1 MNETMFRVFIT
12 GKEKTRMQFNRKAGI
27 TLTVVVV
34 AAALA
39 WGFWLGPVPVEGA
52 PVVRAPLRVTVEE
65 EGRTR
70 VKDRFVISAPVA
82 GYLQRIQLE
91 VGDAVTQGQTVAI
104 MEPLRPE
111 VLDPRSRAR
120 AEAQVAAARAAL
132 KSAEEQVVST
142 QAEDVYAQTEY
153 RRKQKLLKD
162 ALVSQNDLDQAQSHA
177 RQAAAGKRSAGFA
190 VEVARFDLEA
200 AQTAVQYSVA
210 GDGAEEQES
219 VKLRAP
225 VASRVLAI
233 HHESEG
239 VVVTG
244 EDLLEIGDPAA
255 LEVAVDVLS
264 ADAVRIHPGGAVQFQ
279 RWGGELPLDGV
290 VRIVEPTGFTKIS
303 ALGVEEQ
310 RVWVIADITSPREQ
324 WQQLGDGYR
333 VEAHFILWEGQ
344 DVLQIPAS
352 ALFRH
357 ADGWAVFAIRDGK
370 ARRVAVRI
378 GHSNGLVTEVLAG
391 LEAGEVVIVHPD
403 DRIEDGVRVD
413 RQ

>member
-1 MNETMFRVFIT
+1 
-12 GKEKTRMQFNRKAGI
+12 MQLNRKTGI
-27 TLTVVVV
+27 TLTALAVM
-34 AAALA
+34 AALV
-39 WGFWLGPVPVEGA
+39 WGFWPGPVPVEGA
-52 PVVRAPLRVTVEE
+52 LVVRAPLRVTVEE

-82 GYLQRIQLE
+82 GYLQRIELE
-91 VGDAVTQGQTVAI
+91 VGDAVTQGQTLAVL
-104 MEPLRPE
+104 EPLRPE

-120 AEAQVAAARAAL
+120 AEAQVAAAQASL

-142 QAEDVYAQTEY
+142 RAEAVFAQAEY
-153 RRKQKLLKD
+153 RRKQQLLKD
-162 ALVSQNDLDQAQSHA
+162 ALVSQGDLDQAQTFA
-177 RQAAAGKRSAGFA
+177 RQASAAQRSAEFA

-200 AQTAVQYSVA
+200 AQTALQYSVA
-210 GDGAEEQES
+210 GDGGVEDTRDT

-239 VVVTG
+239 VVGTG

-264 ADAVRIHPGGAVQFQ
+264 ADAVRIRPGGAVQLQ
-279 RWGGELPLDGV
+279 RWGGEQPLDAV
-290 VRIVEPTGFTKIS
+290 VRVVEPAGFTKIS

-324 WQQLGDGYR
+324 WRQLGDGYR

-352 ALFRH
+352 ALFHH
-357 ADGWAVFAIRDGK
+357 ADGWAVFAIRGGK
-370 ARRVAVRI
+370 ARRVDVRI
-378 GHSNGLVTEVLAG
+378 GHSNGLVTEVLSG
-391 LEAGEVVIVHPD
+391 IESGETVIVHPD

-413 RQ
+413 LQ

>member
-1 MNETMFRVFIT
+1 MQLDR
-12 GKEKTRMQFNRKAGI
+12 KTGI
-27 TLTVVVV
+27 TLTALAVV
-34 AAALA
+34 AALA
-39 WGFWLGPVPVEGA
+39 WGFWPGPVPVEGV

-70 VKDRFVISAPVA
+70 VKDRFIISAPVA

-91 VGDAVTQGQTVAI
+91 VGDAVTQGQTLAV

-120 AEAQVAAARAAL
+120 AEAQVAAAKAAL
-132 KSAEEQVVST
+132 QSAEEQVTST
-142 QAEDVYAQTEY
+142 RAENVFAQAEY

-162 ALVSQNDLDQAQSHA
+162 ALVSQGDLDQAQTLA
-177 RQAAAGKRSAGFA
+177 RQAAAAQRSAEFA

-200 AQTAVQYSVA
+200 ARTALQYSIA
-210 GDGAEEQES
+210 GDGDAGEDTKDI

-264 ADAVRIHPGGAVQFQ
+264 ADAVRIRPGGAVEFR
-279 RWGGELPLDGV
+279 RWGGEQPLDGV
-290 VRIVEPTGFTKIS
+290 VRVVEPTGFTKIS

-310 RVWVIADITSPREQ
+310 RVWVIADIISPREL

-333 VEAHFILWEGQ
+333 VEAHFILWEGE
-344 DVLQIPAS
+344 DVLQLPAS

-357 ADGWAVFAIRDGK
+357 AGGWAAFAIRDGK
-370 ARRVAVRI
+370 ARRVDVEI
-378 GHSNGLVTEVLAG
+378 GHSNGLVTQVLSG
-391 LEAGEVVIVHPD
+391 IEAGEVVIAHPD
-403 DRIEDGVRVD
+403 DRVEDGVRVAV
-413 RQ
+413 Q

>member
-1 MNETMFRVFIT
+1 
-12 GKEKTRMQFNRKAGI
+12 MQLNRKTGI
-27 TLTVVVV
+27 TLTTLAVMAAVV
-34 AAALA
+34 
-39 WGFWLGPVPVEGA
+39 WGFWPGPVPVEGR

-65 EGRTR
+65 EGLTR

-91 VGDAVTQGQTVAI
+91 VGDAVTQGQTLAVL
-104 MEPLRPE
+104 EPLRPE

-120 AEAQVAAARAAL
+120 AEAQVAAAQAAL
-132 KSAEEQVVST
+132 KSAEEQVIST
-142 QAEDVYAQTEY
+142 RAETVYAEAEY

-162 ALVSQNDLDQAQSHA
+162 ALVSQGELDQARTLA
-177 RQAAAGKRSAGFA
+177 RQAAAAQRSAEFA

-200 AQTAVQYSVA
+200 AQTALQYSISS
-210 GDGAEEQES
+210 DGAEAPET

-279 RWGGELPLDGV
+279 RWGGEQPLEGV
-290 VRIVEPTGFTKIS
+290 VRVVEPAGFTKIS

-333 VEAHFILWEGQ
+333 VEAHFILWEEQ

-357 ADGWAVFAIRDGK
+357 AEGWAVFAIRDGR
-370 ARRVAVRI
+370 ARRVAVQT
-378 GHSNGLVTEVLAG
+378 GHGNGLATQVISG
-391 LEAGEVVIVHPD
+391 IEAGDIVIVHPD

-413 RQ
+413 RY

>member
-1 MNETMFRVFIT
+1 MQLDR
-12 GKEKTRMQFNRKAGI
+12 KTGI
-27 TLTVVVV
+27 TLTALAVV
-34 AAALA
+34 AALA
-39 WGFWLGPVPVEGA
+39 WGFWPGPVPVEGV

-70 VKDRFVISAPVA
+70 VKDRFIISAPVA

-91 VGDAVTQGQTVAI
+91 VGDAVTQGQTLAV

-120 AEAQVAAARAAL
+120 AEAQVAAAQAAL
-132 KSAEEQVVST
+132 QSAEEQVISAR
-142 QAEDVYAQTEY
+142 AEDIYAQAEY
-153 RRKQKLLKD
+153 RRKQRLLKD
-162 ALVSQNDLDQAQSHA
+162 ALVSQGDLDQAQTLA
-177 RQAAAGKRSAGFA
+177 RQASAAKRSAEFA

-200 AQTAVQYSVA
+200 AQTALQYSIA
-210 GDGAEEQES
+210 GDGDAGEDKKDI

-264 ADAVRIHPGGAVQFQ
+264 ADAVRIRPGGAAELQ
-279 RWGGELPLDGV
+279 RWGGEQPLDGV
-290 VRIVEPTGFTKIS
+290 VRIVEPSGFTKIS

-310 RVWVIADITSPREQ
+310 RVWVIADITSPREL

-333 VEAHFILWEGQ
+333 VEAHFILWEDE
-344 DVLQIPAS
+344 DVLQLPAS

-357 ADGWAVFAIRDGK
+357 ADGRAVFAIRDGR
-370 ARRVAVRI
+370 ARRVAVQI
-378 GHSNGLVTEVLAG
+378 GHSNGLVTEVLSGIAT
-391 LEAGEVVIVHPD
+391 GEIVIVHPD
-403 DRIEDGVRVD
+403 DRVEDGVRVD
-413 RQ
+413 LQ

>member
-1 MNETMFRVFIT
+1 MQLDR
-12 GKEKTRMQFNRKAGI
+12 KTGI
-27 TLTVVVV
+27 TLTALAVV
-34 AAALA
+34 AALA
-39 WGFWLGPVPVEGA
+39 WGFWPGPVPVEGV

-70 VKDRFVISAPVA
+70 VKDRFIISAPVA

-91 VGDAVTQGQTVAI
+91 VGDAVTQGQTLAV

-120 AEAQVAAARAAL
+120 AEAQVAAAQAAL
-132 KSAEEQVVST
+132 QSAEEQVISAR
-142 QAEDVYAQTEY
+142 AEDVYAQAEY

-162 ALVSQNDLDQAQSHA
+162 ALVSQGDLDQAQTLA
-177 RQAAAGKRSAGFA
+177 RQAAAAKRSAEFA

-200 AQTAVQYSVA
+200 AQTALQYSIA
-210 GDGAEEQES
+210 DNGGDGEDKKD
-219 VKLRAP
+219 VVRLRAP

-279 RWGGELPLDGV
+279 RWGGEQPLDGV
-290 VRIVEPTGFTKIS
+290 VRVVEPTGFTKIS

-378 GHSNGLVTEVLAG
+378 GHSNGLATQILSGMA
-391 LEAGEVVIVHPD
+391 AGETVIVHPD
-403 DRIEDGVRVD
+403 DRVEDGVRVEM
-413 RQ
+413 Q

>member
-1 MNETMFRVFIT
+1 
-12 GKEKTRMQFNRKAGI
+12 MQLNRKAGI
-27 TLTVVVV
+27 TFTALAIT
-34 AAALA
+34 AALA
-39 WGFWLGPVPVEGA
+39 WGFWPGPVPVEGV
-52 PVVRAPLRVTVEE
+52 PVTRASLQVIVEE

-70 VKDRFVISAPVA
+70 VKDRFIISAPVA

-91 VGDAVTQGQTVAI
+91 VGDAVTQGQTLAVL
-104 MEPLRPE
+104 EPLRSE
-111 VLDPRSRAR
+111 ALDPRSRAR
-120 AEAQVAAARAAL
+120 AEAQVAAAQAAL
-132 KSAEEQVVST
+132 KSTEEQVVST
-142 QAEDVYAQTEY
+142 RAEEVFAQAEYG
-153 RRKQKLLKD
+153 RKQKLLKN
-162 ALVSQNDLDQAQSHA
+162 ALVSQGDLDQAQTLA
-177 RQAAAGKRSAGFA
+177 RQAVAARRSAEFA

-200 AQTAVQYSVA
+200 AQTALQYSVA
-210 GDGAEEQES
+210 GDGAEALET
-219 VKLRAP
+219 VKLHAP

-279 RWGGELPLDGV
+279 RWGGEQPLDGV
-290 VRIVEPTGFTKIS
+290 VRVVEPTGFTKIS

-357 ADGWAVFAIRDGK
+357 AEGWAVFAIRNGK
-370 ARRVAVRI
+370 ARRVGVRI
-378 GHSNGLVTEVLAG
+378 GHSNGLVTQVLSG
-391 LEAGEVVIVHPD
+391 IDAGETVIVHPD
-403 DRIEDGVRVD
+403 DRIEDGVRVGV
-413 RQ
+413 Q

>member
-1 MNETMFRVFIT
+1 
-12 GKEKTRMQFNRKAGI
+12 MQFNRKAGI
-27 TLTVVVV
+27 TLTAIAVTV
-34 AAALA
+34 ALV
-39 WGFWLGPVPVEGA
+39 WGFWPGPVPVEGA
-52 PVVRAPLRVTVEE
+52 PVARTSLRVIVEE

-70 VKDRFVISAPVA
+70 VKDRFIISAPVA
-82 GYLQRIQLE
+82 GYLQRIRLE
-91 VGDAVTQGQTVAI
+91 VGDAVTQGQTLAVL
-104 MEPLRPE
+104 EPLRPE

-120 AEAQVAAARAAL
+120 AEAQVAAAQAAL
-132 KSAEEQVVST
+132 KSAQEQVVST
-142 QAEDVYAQTEY
+142 RAEDVFAQAEY
-153 RRKQKLLKD
+153 GRKQKLLKD
-162 ALVSQNDLDQAQSHA
+162 ALVSQGDLDQAQTLA
-177 RQAAAGKRSAGFA
+177 RQAVAARRSAEFG

-200 AQTAVQYSVA
+200 AQTALQYSVTGG
-210 GDGAEEQES
+210 GDAEDAKET

-233 HHESEG
+233 HHKSEG

-279 RWGGELPLDGV
+279 RWGGEQPLDGV
-290 VRIVEPTGFTKIS
+290 VRVVEPAGFTKIS

-333 VEAHFILWEGQ
+333 VDAHFILWEGQ

-357 ADGWAVFAIRDGK
+357 ADGWAAFVIRNGK
-370 ARRVAVRI
+370 ARRVDVDI
-378 GHSNGLVTEVLAG
+378 GHSNGLVTQVLSG
-391 LEAGEVVIVHPD
+391 IDTGETVIIHPD

-413 RQ
+413 VQ

>member
-1 MNETMFRVFIT
+1 
-12 GKEKTRMQFNRKAGI
+12 MQLNRKTGI
-27 TLTVVVV
+27 TLT
-34 AAALA
+34 AIAITAALL
-39 WGFWLGPVPVEGA
+39 WGFWPGPVPVEGA
-52 PVVRAPLRVTVEE
+52 LVVLAPLRVTVEE

-70 VKDRFVISAPVA
+70 VKDRFIISAPVA

-91 VGDAVTQGQTVAI
+91 VGDAVTQGQTLAV

-120 AEAQVAAARAAL
+120 AEAQVAAAQAAL
-132 KSAEEQVVST
+132 KSAEEQVISAR
-142 QAEDVYAQTEY
+142 AEDVYAQAEY
-153 RRKQKLLKD
+153 RRKQQLLKD
-162 ALVSQNDLDQAQSHA
+162 ALVSQDDLELAQTHA
-177 RQAAAGKRSAGFA
+177 RQAVAAKRSAEFA

-200 AQTAVQYSVA
+200 AQTALRYSIS
-210 GDGAEEQES
+210 GNGEEPLET

-239 VVVTG
+239 VVMTG

-264 ADAVRIHPGGAVQFQ
+264 ADAVRIRPGGAVQLQ
-279 RWGGELPLDGV
+279 RWGGEQPLDGL
-290 VRIVEPTGFTKIS
+290 VRVVEPSGFTKIS

-310 RVWVIADITSPREQ
+310 RVWVIADITSPREL

-333 VEAHFILWEGQ
+333 VEAHFILWDE
-344 DVLQIPAS
+344 DAVLQLPAS

-357 ADGWAVFAIRDGK
+357 ADGWSVFAIRDGK
-370 ARRVAVRI
+370 ARRVAVQI
-378 GHSNGLVTEVLAG
+378 GHSNGLVTQILSG
-391 LEAGEVVIVHPD
+391 IDAGETVIVHPD
-403 DRIEDGVRVD
+403 DRIQDGVRVAL
-413 RQ
+413 Q

>member
-1 MNETMFRVFIT
+1 MQLER
-12 GKEKTRMQFNRKAGI
+12 KTGI
-27 TLTVVVV
+27 TLTALAVV
-34 AAALA
+34 AALA
-39 WGFWLGPVPVEGA
+39 WGFWPGPVPVEGV
-52 PVVRAPLRVTVEE
+52 PVARAPLRVTVEE

-70 VKDRFVISAPVA
+70 VKDRFIISAPVA

-91 VGDAVTQGQTVAI
+91 VGDAVTQGQTLAV

-120 AEAQVAAARAAL
+120 AGAQVAAAQAAL
-132 KSAEEQVVST
+132 QSAEEQVISAR
-142 QAEDVYAQTEY
+142 AEDSYARAEY

-162 ALVSQNDLDQAQSHA
+162 ALVSQGDLDQAQTLA
-177 RQAAAGKRSAGFA
+177 RQAAAAKRSAEFA

-200 AQTAVQYSVA
+200 AQTALQYSIA
-210 GDGAEEQES
+210 GDGEAGEDKKDI

-264 ADAVRIHPGGAVQFQ
+264 ADAVRIRPGGAVELQ
-279 RWGGELPLDGV
+279 RWGGEQPLDGV
-290 VRIVEPTGFTKIS
+290 VRIVEPSGFTKIS

-310 RVWVIADITSPREQ
+310 RVWVIADIVSPREL

-333 VEAHFILWEGQ
+333 VEAHFILWEGE
-344 DVLQIPAS
+344 DVLQLPAS

-357 ADGWAVFAIRDGK
+357 ADGWSVFAITDGK
-370 ARRVAVRI
+370 ARRVAVQI
-378 GHSNGLVTEVLAG
+378 GHSNGLVTEVLSGIA
-391 LEAGEVVIVHPD
+391 AGEIVIVHPD

-413 RQ
+413 LQ

>member
-1 MNETMFRVFIT
+1 MNATIT
-12 GKEKTRMQFNRKAGI
+12 PTNNRFPIMQLTRKAGI
-27 TLTVVVV
+27 TLTAMAV

-39 WGFWLGPVPVEGA
+39 WGFWPGPVPVEGV

-91 VGDAVTQGQTVAI
+91 VGDAVTQGQTLAV

-120 AEAQVAAARAAL
+120 AEAQVAAAQAAL

-142 QAEDVYAQTEY
+142 RAEDIYAQAEY

-162 ALVSQNDLDQAQSHA
+162 ALISQGDLDQAQTLA
-177 RQAAAGKRSAGFA
+177 RQAVAARRSAEFA

-200 AQTAVQYSVA
+200 AQTALQYSVS
-210 GDGAEEQES
+210 GDGEEELET

-264 ADAVRIHPGGAVQFQ
+264 ADAVRIRPGGAVEFR
-279 RWGGELPLDGV
+279 RWGGEQPLEGV
-290 VRIVEPTGFTKIS
+290 VRVVEPTGFTKIS

-333 VEAHFILWEGQ
+333 VEANFILWEGQ
-344 DVLQIPAS
+344 DVLQVPAS
-352 ALFRH
+352 TLFH
-357 ADGWAVFAIRDGK
+357 HGDGWAVFAIRGGK
-370 ARRVAVRI
+370 ARRVAVQA
-378 GHSNGLVTEVLAG
+378 GHSNGLVTQVLTG
-391 LEAGEVVIVHPD
+391 IEAGEVVIAHPD
-403 DRIEDGVRVD
+403 DRVEDGVRVAV
-413 RQ
+413 Q

>member
-1 MNETMFRVFIT
+1 
-12 GKEKTRMQFNRKAGI
+12 MQLNRKAGI
-27 TLTVVVV
+27 TLTALAV

-39 WGFWLGPVPVEGA
+39 WGFWPGPVPVEGV
-52 PVVRAPLRVTVEE
+52 PVVRAPLQVTVEE

-82 GYLQRIQLE
+82 GYLRRIQLE
-91 VGDAVTQGQTVAI
+91 VGDAVTQGQTLAV

-120 AEAQVAAARAAL
+120 AEAQVAAAQAAL
-132 KSAEEQVVST
+132 KGAEEQVVSKR
-142 QAEDVYAQTEY
+142 AEDAYAQAEY

-162 ALVSQNDLDQAQSHA
+162 ALVSQGDLDQAQTLA
-177 RQAAAGKRSAGFA
+177 RQSVAARRSAEFA

-200 AQTAVQYSVA
+200 AQTALQYSGA
-210 GDGAEEQES
+210 GAGAGAQEQET

-233 HHESEG
+233 YHESEG

-244 EDLLEIGDPAA
+244 EDLLAIGDPAA

-279 RWGGELPLDGV
+279 RWGGEQPLDGV
-290 VRIVEPTGFTKIS
+290 VRVVEPTGFTKIS

-310 RVWVIADITSPREQ
+310 RVWVIADIISPREQ

-333 VEAHFILWEGQ
+333 VEAHFILWEGL

-357 ADGWAVFAIRDGK
+357 GGGWAVFAIRDGR
-370 ARRVAVRI
+370 ARRVDVQT
-378 GHSNGLVTEVLAG
+378 GHSNGLVTQVLSG
-391 LEAGEVVIVHPD
+391 IEAGETVIAHPD
-403 DRIEDGVRVD
+403 DRVEDGVRVD
-413 RQ
+413 MQ

>member
-1 MNETMFRVFIT
+1 
-12 GKEKTRMQFNRKAGI
+12 MQLNRKTGI
-27 TLTVVVV
+27 TLT
-34 AAALA
+34 AIAITAALL
-39 WGFWLGPVPVEGA
+39 WGFWPGPVPVEGA
-52 PVVRAPLRVTVEE
+52 LVVRAPLRVTVEE

-70 VKDRFVISAPVA
+70 VKDRFIISAPVA

-91 VGDAVTQGQTVAI
+91 VGDAVTQGQTLAV

-120 AEAQVAAARAAL
+120 AEAQVAAAQAAL
-132 KSAEEQVVST
+132 KSAEEQVISAR
-142 QAEDVYAQTEY
+142 AEDVYAQAEY
-153 RRKQKLLKD
+153 RRKQQLLKD
-162 ALVSQNDLDQAQSHA
+162 ALVSQDDLDLAQTHA
-177 RQAAAGKRSAGFA
+177 RQAVAAKRSAEFA

-200 AQTAVQYSVA
+200 AQTALRYSIS
-210 GDGAEEQES
+210 GNGEEPLET

-239 VVVTG
+239 VVMTG

-264 ADAVRIHPGGAVQFQ
+264 ADAVRIRPGGAVQLQ
-279 RWGGELPLDGV
+279 RWGGEQPLDGL
-290 VRIVEPTGFTKIS
+290 VRVVEPSGFTKIS

-310 RVWVIADITSPREQ
+310 RVWVIADITSPREL

-333 VEAHFILWEGQ
+333 VEAHFILW
-344 DVLQIPAS
+344 DDDAVLQLPAS

-357 ADGWAVFAIRDGK
+357 ADGWSVFAIRDGK
-370 ARRVAVRI
+370 ARRVAVQI
-378 GHSNGLVTEVLAG
+378 GHSNGLVTQILSG
-391 LEAGEVVIVHPD
+391 IDAGETVIVHPD
-403 DRIEDGVRVD
+403 DRIQDGVRVAL
-413 RQ
+413 Q

>member
-1 MNETMFRVFIT
+1 MPFSR
-12 GKEKTRMQFNRKAGI
+12 KTGI
-27 TLTVVVV
+27 TLT
-34 AAALA
+34 AIAITAALL
-39 WGFWLGPVPVEGA
+39 WGFWPGPVPVEVA
-52 PVVRAPLRVTVEE
+52 LVVRAPLRVTVEE

-70 VKDRFVISAPVA
+70 VKDRFIISAPVA

-91 VGDAVTQGQTVAI
+91 VGDAVTQGQTLAV

-120 AEAQVAAARAAL
+120 AEAQVAAAQAAL
-132 KSAEEQVVST
+132 KSAEEQVTST
-142 QAEDVYAQTEY
+142 RAEDVYAQAEY

-162 ALVSQNDLDQAQSHA
+162 ALISQGDLDQAQTLA
-177 RQAAAGKRSAGFA
+177 RQAAAARRSAEFA

-200 AQTAVQYSVA
+200 AQTALQYSIA
-210 GDGAEEQES
+210 DNGGDGEDKKD
-219 VKLRAP
+219 VVRLRAP

-264 ADAVRIHPGGAVQFQ
+264 ADAVRIRPGGAVELQ
-279 RWGGELPLDGV
+279 RWGGEQPLDGV
-290 VRIVEPTGFTKIS
+290 VRIVEPSGFTKIS

-310 RVWVIADITSPREQ
+310 RVWVIADITSPREL

-333 VEAHFILWEGQ
+333 VEAHFILWEDS
-344 DVLQIPAS
+344 DVLQLPAS

-370 ARRVAVRI
+370 ARRVAVQT
-378 GHSNGLVTEVLAG
+378 GHSNGLVTQVLSG
-391 LEAGEVVIVHPD
+391 IEAGEIVIVHPD

-413 RQ
+413 QQ

>member
-1 MNETMFRVFIT
+1 
-12 GKEKTRMQFNRKAGI
+12 MQFKRKTGI
-27 TLTVVVV
+27 TLILLAVMG
-34 AAALA
+34 ALA
-39 WGFWLGPVPVEGA
+39 WGFWPGPVPVESA

-70 VKDRFVISAPVA
+70 VKDRFIISAPVA
-82 GYLQRIQLE
+82 GYLQRILLD
-91 VGDAVTQGQTVAI
+91 VGDAVTRGQTLAV

-120 AEAQVAAARAAL
+120 AEAQVAAAQAAL
-132 KSAEEQVVST
+132 KSAEEQVIST
-142 QAEDVYAQTEY
+142 RAEATYAEAEY

-162 ALVSQNDLDQAQSHA
+162 ALISQGDLDQAQTLA
-177 RQAAAGKRSAGFA
+177 RQATAARRSAEFA
-190 VEVARFDLEA
+190 VQVARFDLEA
-200 AQTAVQYSVA
+200 AQTALQYSVA
-210 GDGAEEQES
+210 DGDGEDTQDT

-225 VASRVLAI
+225 VTSRVLAI

-264 ADAVRIHPGGAVQFQ
+264 ADAVRIRPGGAVQFQ
-279 RWGGELPLDGV
+279 RWGGEQPLDGV
-290 VRIVEPTGFTKIS
+290 VRVVEPTGFTKIS

-310 RVWVIADITSPREQ
+310 RVWVIADITSSREQ

-333 VEAHFILWEGQ
+333 VEAHFILWEAQ
-344 DVLQIPAS
+344 DVLQVPAS

-357 ADGWAVFAIRDGK
+357 GDGWAVFAIRDGR
-370 ARRVAVRI
+370 ARRVAVEA

-391 LEAGEVVIVHPD
+391 IEPGETVIVHPD
-403 DRIEDGVRVD
+403 DRIEDGVRVT